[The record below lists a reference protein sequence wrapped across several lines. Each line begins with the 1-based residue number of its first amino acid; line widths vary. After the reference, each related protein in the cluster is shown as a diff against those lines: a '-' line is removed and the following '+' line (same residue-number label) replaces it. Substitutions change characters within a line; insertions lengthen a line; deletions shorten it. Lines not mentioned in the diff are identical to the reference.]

1 MASYDERS
9 RNYYGHQ
16 AANLKSREELQK
28 RGVKK
33 ATPNLPAADYT
44 NHGREK
50 RLREGNKQ
58 RKTDSFIDQILRS
71 LKGQ

>member
-1 MASYDERS
+1 MENYDKRTK
-9 RNYYGHQ
+9 NYYGHQ

-33 ATPNLPAADYT
+33 GTPNLPSADYT

-50 RLREGNKQ
+50 RLREGAKQ

-71 LKGQ
+71 LKGK